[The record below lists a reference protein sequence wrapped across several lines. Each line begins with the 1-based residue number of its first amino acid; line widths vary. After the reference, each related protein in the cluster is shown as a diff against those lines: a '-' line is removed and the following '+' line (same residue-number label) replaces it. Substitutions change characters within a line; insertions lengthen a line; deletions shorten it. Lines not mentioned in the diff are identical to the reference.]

1 MLLLRS
7 IGRWTL
13 VKAVPEFSPPR
24 CDGSSGIT
32 RRLLAD
38 RCRAQGAPEHRRA
51 RVHARWKGHPHGHFA
66 EKIPPSQIVP
76 HRRTTQLHRQYS
88 LFARWLRLCDC
99 ECPRCTVPR
108 GRPGGHEGIHVHVLE
123 LGWRHLRG
131 IECQRGLVL
140 VCERSHGRVP
150 LRASGLGGL
159 NAFAQRPPAV
169 SFSLNQTTLFV
180 SKFLNFFQFRSILCR
195 SREIISQFLSI
206 SLNFSQFLS
215 ISLNIP
221 QWS

>member
-108 GRPGGHEGIHVHVLE
+108 GRPGGHEGIHAHVLE

-150 LRASGLGGL
+150 LRASGLGGSQCL
-159 NAFAQRPPAV
+159 RTEAP
-169 SFSLNQTTLFV
+169 SGLIFSESDDLICLIF
-180 SKFLNFFQFRSILCR
+180 
-195 SREIISQFLSI
+195 SI
-206 SLNFSQFLS
+206 SFNSAQFCVVPGRLDLNFSQFLS

>member
-66 EKIPPSQIVP
+66 EQIPPSQIVP

-108 GRPGGHEGIHVHVLE
+108 GRPGGHEGIHAHVLE

-150 LRASGLGGL
+150 LRASGLRGSQCLRTEAPSGL
-159 NAFAQRPPAV
+159 IFSESDDLICLKIFQFLSIPLNFV
-169 SFSLNQTTLFV
+169 SFPGDY
-180 SKFLNFFQFRSILCR
+180 I
-195 SREIISQFLSI
+195 SI